1 MRCREIRRRLIAHGG
16 RDSTSPPDAEVL
28 AHLEQCPRCARDAE
42 VMKLLGAITAAAGE
56 DERQNMAPLGM
67 MRDRVEQRTAAVSQ
81 RGVTRR
87 RPVGTS
93 LVFAGAA
100 VVIAL
105 FIAAKVFL
113 PAGTENHIIG
123 YEVAFAGVERDV
135 AEDTESICYMLWTL
149 ELPEANIDEVTCDTT
164 CRVHIVYLQSPEE
177 AARVIEAFSR
187 LDHAYHSAEIIPV
200 RARGAQ
206 NPSG

>member
-1 MRCREIRRRLIAHGG
+1 MRCREARHRLIAHGG
-16 RDSTSPPDAEVL
+16 RDFAPPLDPEVL

-42 VMKLLGAITAAAGE
+42 VMKLLGAITVAAGN
-56 DERQNMAPLGM
+56 DDRQNMMPLAM
-67 MRDRVEQRTAAVSQ
+67 MRERVEQRTAASQ
-81 RGVTRR
+81 RGIIRR
-87 RPVGTS
+87 RPAGRS

-100 VVIAL
+100 VVIAM
-105 FIAAKVFL
+105 FVAAQVFFS
-113 PAGTENHIIG
+113 AKTENHIIG

-149 ELPEANIDEVTCDTT
+149 ELPEANVDEVTCDTT

-177 AARVIEAFSR
+177 ATRVIEAFSR
-187 LDHAYHSAEIIPV
+187 LDNAYHSAEIIPV
-200 RARGAQ
+200 RARGTQ

>member
-1 MRCREIRRRLIAHGG
+1 MRCREARYRLTVHGG
-16 RDSTSPPDAEVL
+16 RDSAPPDAEVL
-28 AHLEQCPRCARDAE
+28 SHLEQCPRCARDAE
-42 VMKLLGAITAAAGE
+42 VLKLLGTITAAAGT
-56 DERQNMAPLGM
+56 DDRQHMAPLGM
-67 MRDRVEQRTAAVSQ
+67 MRERVEQRATAVSQ
-81 RGVTRR
+81 REIIRR
-87 RPVGTS
+87 RPTSRS

-164 CRVHIVYLQSPEE
+164 CRVHIVYLQSAEE

-200 RARGAQ
+200 RARGTQ